1 MKTPHIAV
9 RNQSGFGLAE
19 LMVTLTIMAVVLAAV
34 FFTLNGSQRQ
44 AQRLT
49 KVAEMRQ
56 MARTAVQLIERES
69 RMAGSG
75 WGRIVVQGSNGGTPW
90 SIQAV
95 NPGYGGTAHSDSLVL
110 VGAWQA
116 NTTLSAGM
124 PNSSAV
130 FKVNSVAGFNVN
142 DLVIVTDGSSAHLF
156 QVTATNGASLQIQ
169 HNPSSSYNMP
179 GGHSGFPPGGYGV
192 GANLYKIT
200 MATYRY
206 DSTSYRRPAL
216 IRQEAGSAPQIVAYN
231 VDGFHV
237 WYELQD
243 GTWTRNPA
251 NMNQVNK
258 VIPVVLTKVSDNRLA
273 TLADSVWAA
282 VTPRTF

>member
-1 MKTPHIAV
+1 MKTPLAAHHS
-9 RNQSGFGLAE
+9 QKGFGLAE

-34 FFTLNGSQRQ
+34 FFTLNRSQRQ
-44 AQRLT
+44 TQRLT

-75 WGRIVVQGSNGGTPW
+75 WGRIVVQGSNNGTPW

-95 NPGYGGTAHSDSLVL
+95 NPGFGGNSRSDSLTL

-116 NTTLSAGM
+116 STTLSAGM

-142 DLVIVTDGSSAHLF
+142 DLVIVTNGSSAHLF
-156 QVTATNGASLQIQ
+156 QVTATNGASQQIQ
-169 HNPSSSYNMP
+169 HNPASSYNAP
-179 GGHSGFPPGGYGV
+179 GGHSGFPPSGYGV
-192 GANLYKIT
+192 GSNLYKIT

-206 DSTSYRRPAL
+206 DATGYRRPAL
-216 IRQEAGSAPQIVAYN
+216 VRQEPGSAAQIVAYDVN
-231 VDGFHV
+231 GFHV

-251 NMNQVNK
+251 SMDQVDK

-273 TLADSVWAA
+273 TLSDSVWAA
-282 VTPRTF
+282 IRPRTF